1 LRPTNFSG
9 FGPASAMDE
18 AFEMMGWWFIGQSM
32 EEFLMFLLESQ
43 DAKNSSDIVRYF
55 QNSSRQQKKE
65 RLDSK
70 SCKGCKEE
78 KHGFPRGDSSH
89 CQSQVTLVPAGADTP
104 DIHVFC
110 CGMPININKLL

>member
-1 LRPTNFSG
+1 MLR
-9 FGPASAMDE
+9 
-18 AFEMMGWWFIGQSM
+18 ILQI
-32 EEFLMFLLESQ
+32 L
-43 DAKNSSDIVRYF
+43 SDIFRIHRD
-55 QNSSRQQKKE
+55 NKKKE